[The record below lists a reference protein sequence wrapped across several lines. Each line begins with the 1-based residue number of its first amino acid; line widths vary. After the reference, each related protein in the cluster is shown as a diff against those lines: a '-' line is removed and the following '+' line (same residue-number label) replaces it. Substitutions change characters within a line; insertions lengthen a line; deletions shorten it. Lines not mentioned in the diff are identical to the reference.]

1 MFIGKLDNIAYSMSL
16 RGLLD
21 KWLGSTEHDSLLIKS
36 AEAHMGYV
44 DSQLLPGENV
54 IYRSKLHW
62 QVFLLPGFFACILLF
77 ASIGLFVTEA
87 KGVGLFL
94 LVLAGFL
101 VLVPFIKRAN
111 SEFAVTNKRI
121 VVKLGFFTTRTVE
134 LLHSKVETI
143 SVNQGLLGKMLGFG
157 DIVVTGSGGTREE
170 FKAVASPLELR
181 RAVQAASTSV
191 T

>member
-1 MFIGKLDNIAYSMSL
+1 
-16 RGLLD
+16 
-21 KWLGSTEHDSLLIKS
+21 
-36 AEAHMGYV
+36 MGYV

-62 QVFLLPGFFACILLF
+62 QVFLFPGFFAGILLL
-77 ASIGLFVTEA
+77 ASIDLFFSGT
-87 KGVGLFL
+87 KGVGLFFL
-94 LVLAGFL
+94 FLAGFL
-101 VLVPFIKRAN
+101 ILVPFIKRAN

-121 VVKLGFFTTRTVE
+121 IVKLGFFTTRTLE

-143 SVNQGLLGKMLGFG
+143 SVYQGLLGKMLGYG
-157 DIVVTGSGGTREE
+157 DIVVTGSGGTREV

-191 T
+191 ADA

>member
-1 MFIGKLDNIAYSMSL
+1 
-16 RGLLD
+16 
-21 KWLGSTEHDSLLIKS
+21 
-36 AEAHMGYV
+36 MGYV

-62 QVFLLPGFFACILLF
+62 QVFLLPGFFAVILLL
-77 ASIGLFVTEA
+77 ASIGLFVNEA

-143 SVNQGLLGKMLGFG
+143 SVNQGLLGKMLGYG
-157 DIVVTGSGGTREE
+157 DIAVTGSGGTREE

>member
-1 MFIGKLDNIAYSMSL
+1 
-16 RGLLD
+16 
-21 KWLGSTEHDSLLIKS
+21 
-36 AEAHMGYV
+36 MGYV

-54 IYRSKLHW
+54 LYRSKLHW
-62 QVFLLPGFFACILLF
+62 QVFLFPGFFACILLF
-77 ASIGLFVTEA
+77 ASIVSFFSEV
-87 KGVGLFL
+87 KGVGLLL
-94 LVLAGFL
+94 LVFAGFL
-101 VLVPFIKRAN
+101 ILVPFIKRAN

-181 RAVQAASTSV
+181 RAVQAASTSAA
-191 T
+191 

>member
-1 MFIGKLDNIAYSMSL
+1 
-16 RGLLD
+16 
-21 KWLGSTEHDSLLIKS
+21 
-36 AEAHMGYV
+36 MGYV

-62 QVFLLPGFFACILLF
+62 QVFLFPGFFACILFL
-77 ASIGLFVTEA
+77 ASIGLVVNGA
-87 KGVGLFL
+87 KVVGLIL
-94 LVLAGFL
+94 LALAGFL
-101 VLVPFIKRAN
+101 ILAPFIKRAN

-143 SVNQGLLGKMLGFG
+143 SVNQGLLGKMLGYG

-170 FKAVASPLELR
+170 FKAVAAPLELR
-181 RAVQAASTSV
+181 RAVQAASTSAL
-191 T
+191 

>member
-1 MFIGKLDNIAYSMSL
+1 
-16 RGLLD
+16 
-21 KWLGSTEHDSLLIKS
+21 
-36 AEAHMGYV
+36 MGYV

-54 IYRSKLHW
+54 LYRSKLHW
-62 QVFLLPGFFACILLF
+62 QVFLFPGLF
-77 ASIGLFVTEA
+77 AVILALASIVLVVGGA
-87 KGVGLFL
+87 KGFGLFL
-94 LVLAGFL
+94 LVPAGFL
-101 VLVPFIKRAN
+101 ILAPFIKRAN

-143 SVNQGLLGKMLGFG
+143 SVNQGLLGKMLGYG

-170 FKAVASPLELR
+170 FKAVAKPLELR
-181 RAVQAASTSV
+181 RAVQSASTSG

>member
-1 MFIGKLDNIAYSMSL
+1 
-16 RGLLD
+16 
-21 KWLGSTEHDSLLIKS
+21 
-36 AEAHMGYV
+36 MGYV

-62 QVFLLPGFFACILLF
+62 QVFLFPGFIAVILLF
-77 ASIGLFVTEA
+77 ASIGLFVNEA
-87 KGVGLFL
+87 KGVGLLL
-94 LVLAGFL
+94 LVVAGFL
-101 VLVPFIKRAN
+101 ILAPFIKRAN

-143 SVNQGLLGKMLGFG
+143 SVNQGLLGKMLGYG

-170 FKAVASPLELR
+170 FKAVAAPLELR
-181 RAVQAASTSV
+181 RAVQAASTSAL
-191 T
+191 